1 MSEHAQAMANSILQA
16 TAAKSGPT
24 PDLGPSRWVKFHSFK
39 KATWSSGSGP
49 SGASDMGVIS
59 SAAVKSGSGL
69 VVDTGKLQ
77 LPPERAIGS
86 RLRLLSQGK
95 RAEEAGMISLT
106 TKTRAHIQ
114 TQIKLRLITASLP
127 KRAK

>member
-1 MSEHAQAMANSILQA
+1 MVWFFRSYLCSIIC
-16 TAAKSGPT
+16 T
-24 PDLGPSRWVKFHSFK
+24 
-39 KATWSSGSGP
+39 
-49 SGASDMGVIS
+49 
-59 SAAVKSGSGL
+59 
-69 VVDTGKLQ
+69 KL
-77 LPPERAIGS
+77 LIHVNRGGERS

-106 TKTRAHIQ
+106 TKTRANIQ

>member
-1 MSEHAQAMANSILQA
+1 MLGFLKSYLCSIIC
-16 TAAKSGPT
+16 T
-24 PDLGPSRWVKFHSFK
+24 
-39 KATWSSGSGP
+39 
-49 SGASDMGVIS
+49 
-59 SAAVKSGSGL
+59 
-69 VVDTGKLQ
+69 Q
-77 LPPERAIGS
+77 LLIHVNRGGERS